1 MSDFS
6 AFLAQNKVKSE
17 NIKFAVSKSFI
28 GADGKPIE
36 WELRAVTADEDE
48 AIRRAATKKTK
59 VPGRSNQYTSEM
71 DGNTYLS
78 KLTAASVVYPDLR
91 NAELQN
97 SYKVMGEEALLKAML
112 TGGEFVTLSGKV
124 AEING
129 FDTSIE
135 DSIEEAKN

>member
-28 GADGKPIE
+28 GSDGKPIE
-36 WELRAVTADEDE
+36 WEIRAVTADEDE

-71 DGNTYLS
+71 DANTYLA
-78 KLTAASVVYPDLR
+78 KLTATSVVYPDLK

-112 TGGEFVTLSGKV
+112 TGGEFVTLSSKV

-129 FDTSIE
+129 FDVDINE
-135 DSIEEAKN
+135 AVEEAKN

>member
-6 AFLAQNKVKSE
+6 AFLAQNKVKQE

-36 WELRAVTADEDE
+36 WELRPVTADEDE

-71 DGNTYLS
+71 DANTYLA
-78 KLTAASVVYPDLR
+78 KLTAASVVFPDLK

-97 SYKVMGEEALLKAML
+97 SYKVMGEDALLKAML
-112 TGGEFVTLSGKV
+112 TGGEFIALSGKV

-129 FDTSIE
+129 FDNDINE
-135 DSIEEAKN
+135 VVEEAKN

>member
-6 AFLAQNKVKSE
+6 AFLAQNKVKQE

-48 AIRRAATKKTK
+48 AIRRAATKKVKT
-59 VPGRSNQYTSEM
+59 PGRSNTYTSEM
-71 DGNTYLS
+71 DANTYLS
-78 KLTAASVVYPDLR
+78 KLTACSVVYPDLK

-129 FDTSIE
+129 FDNDLNE
-135 DSIEEAKN
+135 AVEEAKN

>member
-6 AFLAQNKVKSE
+6 AFLAQNKVKQE

-28 GADGKPIE
+28 GADDKPIE
-36 WELRAVTADEDE
+36 WELRPVTADEDE

-71 DGNTYLS
+71 DANTYLA
-78 KLTAASVVYPDLR
+78 KLTAASVVYPDLK

-97 SYKVMGEEALLKAML
+97 SYKVMGEDALLKAML
-112 TGGEFVTLSGKV
+112 TGGEFVTLSSKV

-129 FDTSIE
+129 FDTDINE
-135 DSIEEAKN
+135 AVEEAKN